1 MEQHVQICFIDYY
14 QQKGIQLRA
23 KLKKCAPILGYKFPS
38 DKLTEL
44 VVRNAK
50 PSLKQKKWNRE
61 TPQYE
66 MTVNNVRF
74 ENLNREQ
81 YDLLYKIKANEQ

>member
-1 MEQHVQICFIDYY
+1 M
-14 QQKGIQLRA
+14 
-23 KLKKCAPILGYKFPS
+23 
-38 DKLTEL
+38 
-44 VVRNAK
+44 
-50 PSLKQKKWNRE
+50 KQKKWNRE

>member
-1 MEQHVQICFIDYY
+1 MGKGLNLPEEEFGNYY
-14 QQKGIQLRA
+14 I
-23 KLKKCAPILGYKFPS
+23 LK
-38 DKLTEL
+38 
-44 VVRNAK
+44 
-50 PSLKQKKWNRE
+50 SLKQKKWNRE